1 MQGNGAQV
9 HPTCADPQQVA
20 ARVCVG
26 VPGMNRITLVRNA
39 SCPVLLRMFRTGVS
53 VCRNDDKGKRVFFQ
67 SFPKEPLIK
76 SVIVM
81 PAKAGI
87 QERSLKPLDSGFRRN
102 DDKGESGLV

>member
-1 MQGNGAQV
+1 MV
-9 HPTCADPQQVA
+9 LTE
-20 ARVCVG
+20 
-26 VPGMNRITLVRNA
+26 
-39 SCPVLLRMFRTGVS
+39 CPDWVDHY
-53 VCRNDDKGKRVFFQ
+53 NDDKGKRVFFQ

-102 DDKGESGLV
+102 DKIGEGVLVQSFPNVVAIRRAKGGEADRSAPG